1 MKGKAK
7 KPYVTLT
14 CRENMNFLYKFFYRF
29 ETKRSVAAM
38 ALGCS
43 IVWLGY
49 NLRYYSLMDR
59 KESYPKRRGDLQV
72 KLVYG
77 S

>member
-14 CRENMNFLYKFFYRF
+14 CRENMSFLYKFFYRF
-29 ETKRSVAAM
+29 ETKRSDTAM
-38 ALGCS
+38 ALGCP
-43 IVWLGY
+43 VVRLG
-49 NLRYYSLMDR
+49 YYSLMDR
-59 KESYPKRRGDLQV
+59 KESYPKRRGDLQGE
-72 KLVYG
+72 LVYG